1 MIIIDGISYNAEW
14 AHSELK
20 RKAEIINGDNS
31 GRLQGNKDMYLEYVG
46 TFFNYTG
53 KIIRGKKCTDDEWDA
68 LYMKL
73 VDPVNDHR
81 VKVPF
86 NQGWLS
92 EKIYISSIE
101 QGLIEQR
108 KDDGGK
114 IRNKWEPTINIT
126 FTAMYSQWLASSTLK
141 GFSLT

>member
-1 MIIIDGISYNAEW
+1 MIIIDGITYNAEW
-14 AHSELK
+14 VHSELK

-31 GRLQGNKDMYLEYVG
+31 GRLQGDKDMYLEYVG

-53 KIIRGKKCTDDEWDA
+53 KIIRGKGCTDGEWDD

-73 VDPVNDHR
+73 VNPVNDHR

-86 NQGWLS
+86 NQGWLT

-101 QGLIEQR
+101 QGLIKQSV
-108 KDDGGK
+108 DSNGK
-114 IRNKWEPTINIT
+114 ARNKWESTINIT
-126 FTAMYSQWLASSTLK
+126 FTAMYSQWLASGSLK
-141 GFSLT
+141 GFSST